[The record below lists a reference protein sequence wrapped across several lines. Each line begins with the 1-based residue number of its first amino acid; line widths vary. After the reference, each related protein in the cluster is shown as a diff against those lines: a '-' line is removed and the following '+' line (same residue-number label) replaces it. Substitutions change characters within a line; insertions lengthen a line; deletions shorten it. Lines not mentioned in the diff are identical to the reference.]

1 MTPLRLILFLV
12 TLLWVAATN
21 LACEKCAVGSVGAL
35 KEKQGGVDR
44 DFAPEREKWHV
55 AEIGTRFRPG
65 DGLMTAPRATALIA
79 LRDGS
84 VVELEGGTLL
94 RFLPRDGGAGES
106 AFDVLLGV
114 AAFEVAPQGG
124 TLTTSLGTARLKGGS
139 RVTLERFQDT
149 LSLSVERGAA
159 DVAAIDG
166 SSFELEAG
174 ERVVLAENSVKIELA
189 ERRRGQGTEAHPSP
203 GPGETSLPSG
213 EVDVV
218 AGTSLVIHDPEPPV
232 KVRLLFGA
240 ICDEATV
247 RLSGG
252 SPLEVRGRRAIAE
265 ALPQGT
271 YSYAVHCSEGS
282 AASPEPTQSGTITV
296 LADAGAIAP
305 PSQAPSALIELN
317 GRQYTVLYQ
326 DQLPQVTLRWPDAPA
341 DATDLKLHLSNLGRT
356 RTLSASS
363 SSYGFAS
370 GALAEGTYQAYF
382 TGGGSSSA
390 KSVIAIAF
398 DPAAPI
404 VTLSSP
410 MGNPVSG
417 SAVTVEG
424 SALPGWTVA
433 LEGQPLGQDDKGH
446 FSVTHKMPEAGP
458 LTVEASHPERGR
470 HVYLR
475 RPSR

>member
-1 MTPLRLILFLV
+1 MTPLRLILFLA
-12 TLLWVAATN
+12 TLLWVAAAN
-21 LACEKCAVGSVGAL
+21 LACERCTVGSVGAL

-44 DFAPEREKWHV
+44 DFASDREKWHV
-55 AEIGTRFRPG
+55 AEIGARFRPG
-65 DGLMTAPRATALIA
+65 DGLKTAPKGTAQLA

-84 VVELEGGTLL
+84 VVDLEGGTLL
-94 RFLPRDGGAGES
+94 RFLPRGGSAHES
-106 AFDVLLGV
+106 SFDVLLGV
-114 AAFEVAPQGG
+114 AAFEVASEGG

-149 LSLSVERGAA
+149 LSMSVERGAA
-159 DVAAIDG
+159 DVAALDG

-174 ERVVLAENSVKIELA
+174 ERVILAEHSVKIELA
-189 ERRRGQGTEAHPSP
+189 ERRRGQGAEGSPSP
-203 GPGETSLPSG
+203 KLAEASLPSG
-213 EVDVV
+213 EVDLV
-218 AGTSLVIHDPEPPV
+218 AGSSLVIHDPEPPV

-247 RLSGG
+247 RLSGT
-252 SPLEVRGRRAIAE
+252 SPLERRGRRAIAE

-271 YSYAVHCSEGS
+271 YPYSVHCMEAGAVSS
-282 AASPEPTQSGTITV
+282 EPTQSGTITV
-296 LADAGAIAP
+296 LADAGVTGP
-305 PSQAPSALIELN
+305 PAQGPSALIEVN

-341 DATDLKLHLSNLGRT
+341 DATDLKLHLSNQGRT
-356 RTLSASS
+356 RTLAASS

-382 TGGGSSSA
+382 TGGGYSSE
-390 KSVIAIAF
+390 KSVIAIVF

-404 VTLSSP
+404 VALSSP
-410 MGNPVSG
+410 QGHPAPG
-417 SAVTVEG
+417 SVVAVEG

-433 LEGQPLGQDDKGH
+433 LDGQPLGQDDKGH
-446 FSVTHKMPEAGP
+446 FSVTQKMPESGP
-458 LTVEASHPERGR
+458 LVLEASHPERGR
-470 HVYLR
+470 HAYLR